1 MPDYLLPFCF
11 ALLAWWLSTGV
22 ILFLNHLR
30 AETYRWSLLCATIV
44 LLGSLFVVQA
54 TGTDTTRVGAML
66 AFCAAMLVWGWLE
79 MSYFMGFVTGPRK
92 LACPPGSIGWRRF
105 RLALQTSLHHEAAV
119 VVLGAVLIG
128 LTWDAPN
135 QFGTWTFLTLWL
147 MRWSAKLNL
156 YLGVPHINEH
166 WFPAHLR
173 FLTTYMR
180 RRSMN
185 LFFPVV
191 ITAATALMT
200 LLLVPAATSASD
212 DFTRTGYVLV
222 ATLLALGIL
231 EHWFMV
237 LPLQDSA
244 LWNWALRQT
253 GRSADDARPGQ
264 GKPFDAKKQTV

>member
-30 AETYRWSLLCATIV
+30 ARTYRWSMLAATV
-44 LLGSLFVVQA
+44 LLLGSLVVLH
-54 TGTDTTRVGAML
+54 TSSTDTTPVGAML
-66 AFCAAMLVWGWLE
+66 AFTAALLVWGWLE
-79 MSYFMGFVTGPRK
+79 ISYFMGFLTGPRK
-92 LACPPGSIGWRRF
+92 LACPTGSTGWRRF
-105 RLALQTSLHHEAAV
+105 GLALQTSLHHEAAV
-119 VVLGAVLIG
+119 VLLGAVLIG

-135 QFGTWTFLTLWL
+135 RFGTWTFVTLWL

-166 WFPAHLR
+166 WFPEHLR

-180 RRSMN
+180 RRPMN
-185 LFFPVV
+185 LFFPVA
-191 ITAATALMT
+191 ITSATALMV
-200 LLLVPAATSASD
+200 LLLVPAATTASD
-212 DFTRTGYVLV
+212 DFTRTGDVLV

-237 LPLQDSA
+237 LPLRDSA
-244 LWNWALRQT
+244 LWNWALRQA
-253 GRSADDARPGQ
+253 GQPAADVQPGPE
-264 GKPFDAKKQTV
+264 KSFEANKRAA

>member
-30 AETYRWSLLCATIV
+30 ARTYRWSMLAATLV
-44 LLGSLFVVQA
+44 LLGSLVVLH
-54 TGTDTTRVGAML
+54 TSSTDTTPVGAML
-66 AFCAAMLVWGWLE
+66 AFTAALLVWGWLE
-79 MSYFMGFVTGPRK
+79 ISYFMGFLTGPRK
-92 LACPPGSIGWRRF
+92 LACPTGSTGWRRF
-105 RLALQTSLHHEAAV
+105 GLALQTSLHHEAAV
-119 VVLGAVLIG
+119 VLLGAVLIG

-135 QFGTWTFLTLWL
+135 RFGTWTFVTLWL

-166 WFPAHLR
+166 WFPEHLR

-180 RRSMN
+180 RRPMN
-185 LFFPVV
+185 LFFPVA
-191 ITAATALMT
+191 ITSATALMV
-200 LLLVPAATSASD
+200 LLLVPAATTASD
-212 DFTRTGYVLV
+212 DFTRTGDVLV

-237 LPLQDSA
+237 LPLRDSA
-244 LWNWALRQT
+244 LWNWALRQA
-253 GRSADDARPGQ
+253 GQSAADVQQVPEKVVRGEQA
-264 GKPFDAKKQTV
+264 